1 MATLTA
7 KKYTSEINASIA
19 FRLGDNI
26 LEKWGC
32 SSVEKQAILQLK
44 KSSYHRYQKD
54 NNSASL
60 SSDQLERISYL
71 ANIHDSLR
79 SVFSNPENVYSFMKM
94 KNENAYFNG
103 RTPLSIIN
111 SGNFGALYEVFKRID
126 AMRNSKC

>member
-1 MATLTA
+1 MTTLIA

-54 NNSASL
+54 NNSIFFC
-60 SSDQLERISYL
+60 EK
-71 ANIHDSLR
+71 N
-79 SVFSNPENVYSFMKM
+79 SVKQ
-94 KNENAYFNG
+94 G
-103 RTPLSIIN
+103 
-111 SGNFGALYEVFKRID
+111 
-126 AMRNSKC
+126 